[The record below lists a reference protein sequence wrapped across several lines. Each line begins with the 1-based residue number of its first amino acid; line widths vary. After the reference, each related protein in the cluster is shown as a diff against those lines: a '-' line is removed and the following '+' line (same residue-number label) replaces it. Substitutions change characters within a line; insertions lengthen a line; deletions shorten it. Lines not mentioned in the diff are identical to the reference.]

1 MKKITRRL
9 AAALLC
15 ALLVLCAPFAAAL
28 TGAAGAQ
35 VQIWLADGT
44 GQTLPVQIVTTS
56 LGDVVYWLDQT
67 QLTDEQRAALPG
79 GTLVLTD
86 AEGNVIWQQPLVT
99 EGQSELVSDI
109 PMQVGSPE
117 NPQDACTVMLGD
129 WIAAPMSPEEADEA
143 LYPFGFETPQP
154 YIPEETP
161 TPTPEP
167 TDTPTPEP
175 TDTPTPEPTDT
186 PTPEPTDTP
195 TPEPTDTPTPEPT
208 DTPTPEP
215 TDTPTPEPTDTPTP
229 EPTDTPTPEPTDTPT
244 PEVTEPPVI
253 PEETEVPVIPEET
266 EVPEVDVPQFVV
278 PNQDLTNLRSAPYMS
293 EATEFVKVNASD
305 LLIVEDYERT
315 EDGAIWWVATDYR
328 TQETGYVISSVV
340 SEVDAAEAAM
350 RIAAIDEERQQP
362 EETEAP
368 EETTAPEIPEE
379 TEAPVTPEETKVPET
394 PEETEAPVTP
404 EETEAPVVPEET
416 EAPQVRSGYAVTSG
430 KNGTNNLRAE
440 PNGSAKYTQY
450 KNGELV
456 LLGEAFADD
465 GGALW
470 YPVTMLSTGET
481 GYMRDFL
488 LTELSVEEAQKRLD
502 ELASKLPET
511 PDAGDQT
518 PDAGEP
524 TPDAGEPTP
533 DAGEPTPDAGE
544 PTPDAG
550 EPTPDAGEP
559 TPDAGEPTPD
569 AGEQTPDAGEQTPD
583 SGEVAFPAYAITV
596 EQENNAAIVLVE
608 APDAD
613 PPSTGRVTLISRPTP
628 LELTGS
634 ATGEDGT
641 LWYLA
646 RNMCAGNTGYI
657 PAYKVRLVGYDE
669 AAAAVYEVEQVPEYN
684 PPVVEETATPE
695 VTETP
700 YVEITPTPEPDTPQ
714 ELADGEIWHYG
725 RTNDKAVNFRK
736 GPGAKYDS
744 YGKLA
749 KGTVVWVME
758 KDGDWC
764 SVRVSLNGKMTDG
777 YIKSSYIDL
786 MGVRE
791 EAEYIAT
798 LENPETAPVPTETP
812 VPEDTVTPVPED
824 TPTPVPEDTETPA
837 PEDTP
842 TPAPEETETPVPED
856 TPTPVLED
864 TPTPVPEDTPTPSPE
879 ITATPAPQGVNTY
892 ALVLA
897 DGTAVRSNTDDYAA
911 LQTRLSANTVVYVSQ
926 RISGGSGVLWYDITY
941 GESQWGYVHEDQLRL
956 MSDEEVAAYLESLA
970 TPTPSPEPTPTPVPT
985 ETPAPQELRIYA
997 RVLRDGTPLR
1007 GNPTGDA
1014 KIQEILSAEDV
1025 VYIFQ
1030 SQISA
1035 DGMTWYLAQYS
1046 GQWGYIRA
1054 DLVRLMGEQETQ
1066 DYLAALE
1073 AELATPTPMPQ
1084 TTPEPVGPD
1093 STSAYAKLIKDA
1105 VNLRRTPSASG
1116 TSLGRIAINTLLLV
1130 TGEEYDGTYT
1140 WYQVNYNGQDGYVR
1154 SDMCKMLTIAELQE
1168 YLAQQAQTTP
1178 VPGSGVST
1186 TPNSSN
1192 NVSYV
1197 INGSQLQDLIPVDD
1211 SWTNNVINGMPSY
1224 ATPTPDP
1231 NATLSPAPVESPAAL
1246 ISSYGELTVVGVPST
1261 TETGEF
1267 SVYGKTKAF
1276 ATVKATVT
1284 MEIKGLPAGY
1294 GFELIS
1300 SAIAESTQT
1309 VTRTVGQT
1317 VADATGAYTMTVKLP
1332 QPGEYIVEFTSD
1344 TAFARYG
1351 VTYAGAATTAE
1362 PTAQP
1367 LPTAEPVQEKSGLG
1381 IMPLIIGGVLVVLA
1395 AAGYG
1400 VYVYL
1405 RRKEEEEEEEAEDD
1419 EEELLREQ
1427 MNQRRVR
1434 RAQSEGM
1441 AARTPEQRAE
1451 PTTPG
1456 VPGAA
1461 NAPRMPQNQAGQM
1474 PSYMRNTPTAASG
1487 TGAQPVSPRVS
1498 PYAKPESGVNTQTPP
1513 LRPNAPVAPKAP
1525 TAPTTPVA
1533 PKTPTAPT
1541 VPVAPK
1547 APTAPT
1553 APVAP
1558 KAPTA
1563 PVAPETPVEPKAP
1576 TASQASSEAPRRR
1589 RRPPVD
1595 PNA

>member
-99 EGQSELVSDI
+99 EGQEGLVSDM
-109 PMQVGSPE
+109 PMQVGSPD

-129 WIAAPMSPEEADEA
+129 WIAAPASPEEADEA
-143 LYPFGFETPQP
+143 LYPFGFMTPQP

-161 TPTPEP
+161 A
-167 TDTPTPEP
+167 
-175 TDTPTPEPTDT
+175 PTDT

-253 PEETEVPVIPEET
+253 PEETEPPVVPEET
-266 EVPEVDVPQFVV
+266 EAPEVDVPQFVV

-362 EETEAP
+362 EETE
-368 EETTAPEIPEE
+368 T
-379 TEAPVTPEETKVPET
+379 PVI
-394 PEETEAPVTP
+394 P

-440 PNGSAKYTQY
+440 PNSSAKYTQY

-456 LLGEAFADD
+456 LLGEAFTDD

-488 LTELSVEEAQKRLD
+488 LTELSVEEAQKRLE
-502 ELASKLPET
+502 ELAAKLP
-511 PDAGDQT
+511 QT
-518 PDAGEP
+518 PDAGEQ
-524 TPDAGEPTP
+524 TPDAGEQTP
-533 DAGEPTPDAGE
+533 DAGEQTPDAGE
-544 PTPDAG
+544 QTPDVGEQTPDVGEQTPDAG
-550 EPTPDAGEP
+550 EQ
-559 TPDAGEPTPD
+559 TPD

-583 SGEVAFPAYAITV
+583 SGEQTPDSGEAAFPAYAITV

-669 AAAAVYEVEQVPEYN
+669 AAAAVYEVEQAPEYN
-684 PPVVEETATPE
+684 PPAVEETATPE

-700 YVEITPTPEPDTPQ
+700 YVELTPTPEPDTPQ

-736 GPGAKYDS
+736 GPGAKHDS

-786 MGVRE
+786 MGERE

-812 VPEDTVTPVPED
+812 VPEDTLTPIPEETETPIPEETETPVPEE
-824 TPTPVPEDTETPA
+824 TETPVPEETE
-837 PEDTP
+837 
-842 TPAPEETETPVPED
+842 TPAPEETETPVPE
-856 TPTPVLED
+856 E
-864 TPTPVPEDTPTPSPE
+864 TPTPVPEDTPTPTPE
-879 ITATPAPQGVNTY
+879 ITATPAPQDVNTY

-926 RISGGSGVLWYDITY
+926 RIAGGNGVLWYDITY
-941 GESQWGYVHEDQLRL
+941 DENQWGYVHEDQLRL

-1014 KIQEILSAEDV
+1014 KIQEILAAEDV

-1054 DLVRLMGEQETQ
+1054 DLVRLMGEQEKQ

-1178 VPGSGVST
+1178 VPGGGVST

-1197 INGSQLQDLIPVDD
+1197 IGGSQLQDLIPVDD
-1211 SWTNNVINGMPSY
+1211 SWTNNVIGGMPSY

-1246 ISSYGELTVVGVPST
+1246 ISSSGDLTVVGVPST

-1267 SVYGKTKAF
+1267 SVYGRTKAF

-1284 MEIKGLPAGY
+1284 MEVEGLPASY
-1294 GFELIS
+1294 GFELVS

-1332 QPGEYIVEFTSD
+1332 EPGEYIVEFTSD
-1344 TAFARYG
+1344 TAYARYG

-1362 PTAQP
+1362 PTVQP
-1367 LPTAEPVQEKSGLG
+1367 LPTAEPVEEKTGLG
-1381 IMPLIIGGVLVVLA
+1381 IMPVIIGGVLVVLA

-1427 MNQRRVR
+1427 MNQQRVR

-1451 PTTPG
+1451 PTAPG

-1474 PSYMRNTPTAASG
+1474 PSYMRNTPTAPGG
-1487 TGAQPVSPRVS
+1487 TGAKPVSPRVS
-1498 PYAKPESGVNTQTPP
+1498 PYVKPESGTGTQTPP
-1513 LRPNAPVAPKAP
+1513 LRPNAPV
-1525 TAPTTPVA
+1525 
-1533 PKTPTAPT
+1533 
-1541 VPVAPK
+1541 
-1547 APTAPT
+1547 APT

-1563 PVAPETPVEPKAP
+1563 PVEPKAPTAPVEPKAP
-1576 TASQASSEAPRRR
+1576 AAPQEQVSSEAPRRR